1 MAAPKPSPNPDGG
14 AKERVPSD
22 QQTRRHDTPEDEN
35 DESAIH
41 QVRRQHRWCG
51 GIHSSEQLRM
61 DASILQP
68 DVGKP
73 SENGSQAGERIV
85 ARWQAVSLR
94 TGRRLPEHRL
104 NPVL

>member
-1 MAAPKPSPNPDGG
+1 
-14 AKERVPSD
+14 
-22 QQTRRHDTPEDEN
+22 
-35 DESAIH
+35 
-41 QVRRQHRWCG
+41 
-51 GIHSSEQLRM
+51 M
-61 DASILQP
+61 DAGILQP
-68 DVGKP
+68 DVGKR